1 LENDAMS
8 RPDTSA
14 QTTAGATRDE
24 PLILAFCCHYCAYA
38 AADLAGSM
46 RLSYPDN
53 VVVLRLPCTGR
64 VEVNYLLAAFE
75 RGADGVIVAGCLEGG
90 CHFQEGNLRA
100 RRRVERAKGILAELG
115 LEAERLEMYNLSS
128 AEGGRFAE
136 IVNEMTERVRR
147 LGLSPIKP
155 GAAAAA
161 AGVEDLTREAAQR
174 VAAEACG
181 CARGSACAG

>member
-1 LENDAMS
+1 MNHDAS
-8 RPDTSA
+8 HPQSPAGTSG
-14 QTTAGATRDE
+14 QE

-46 RLSYPDN
+46 RLQYPN
-53 VVVLRLPCTGR
+53 NARVLRLPCTGR

-100 RRRVERAKGILAELG
+100 RRRVERAKKLLGEIGIEP
-115 LEAERLEMYNLSS
+115 ERLEMFNLSS

-136 IVNEMTERVRR
+136 IVTEMTERVKR

-155 GAAAAA
+155 DSDGVEAAMRKMADEAEARLAAA
-161 AGVEDLTREAAQR
+161 D
-174 VAAEACG
+174 
-181 CARGSACAG
+181 ACASSSCDCGKH